1 MRSGKARHN
10 HLLDFKTDD
19 RAWPLVI
26 TKDRDFHD
34 HWRIAAIGMLYPP
47 QHGHPAAMHA
57 VEFCRRSLLV
67 DDSNAASPWTK
78 LLDCIECAG
87 VVSSINAR
95 LNDDHAIDMQCAM
108 HVAQLVDRGG
118 LRRVGASWSKRKA
131 LRIAKDVHVAIARA
145 WRNFEVHRR
154 SGLRSAGKGI
164 GCRSKQRCCSSSGSG
179 DEKVTSS
186 WHRFQFYGDLGT
198 VEEYEPSEPAQASW
212 KPVLGV
218 WHSRPRLWLC
228 RR

>member
-1 MRSGKARHN
+1 MIEDDRDSSSGKL
-10 HLLDFKTDD
+10 LLDRRHYGKTHKHLNMPGTSADLPK
-19 RAWPLVI
+19 RLLQALSGKRGIILPGSSEVN
-26 TKDRDFHD
+26 
-34 HWRIAAIGMLYPP
+34 ANPAN
-47 QHGHPAAMHA
+47 PAAMHA

-186 WHRFQFYGDLGT
+186 GHRFEFYCDLGT
-198 VEEYEPSEPAQASW
+198 VEEHEPSEPAQAS
-212 KPVLGV
+212 
-218 WHSRPRLWLC
+218 
-228 RR
+228 

>member
-1 MRSGKARHN
+1 
-10 HLLDFKTDD
+10 
-19 RAWPLVI
+19 
-26 TKDRDFHD
+26 
-34 HWRIAAIGMLYPP
+34 
-47 QHGHPAAMHA
+47 
-57 VEFCRRSLLV
+57 
-67 DDSNAASPWTK
+67 
-78 LLDCIECAG
+78 
-87 VVSSINAR
+87 
-95 LNDDHAIDMQCAM
+95 M

-186 WHRFQFYGDLGT
+186 GHRFEFYCDLGT
-198 VEEYEPSEPAQASW
+198 VEEHEPSEPAQASW
-212 KPVLGV
+212 KPRFRCVAQPPSAVALPPLTQARAPV
-218 WHSRPRLWLC
+218 PRMINTSKTSKRWNNL
-228 RR
+228 